1 MWSITPSLWARLG
14 PTQGRGPLTSKRAPH
29 LKKGY
34 GAAGLGV
41 HTHQGFFNINP
52 EMAPKFLVPEYE
64 YDLDNFKL
72 KPYVSRR
79 TPVMR
84 TVREYM
90 MAGKIRE

>member
-1 MWSITPSLWARLG
+1 MIRFSPARLARLG

-41 HTHQGFFNINP
+41 HTKSGHFKINP
-52 EMAPKFLVPEYE
+52 ELAPQFVCP
-64 YDLDNFKL
+64 DLTGFNL
-72 KPYVSRR
+72 KPYVSRK

-84 TVREYM
+84 TVHEYIL
-90 MAGKIRE
+90 ASKISE

>member
-1 MWSITPSLWARLG
+1 MFGCSQSLLARLG

-34 GAAGLGV
+34 GAVGLGS
-41 HTHQGFFNINP
+41 HSRNGFFNINTG
-52 EMAPKFLVPEYE
+52 MVPRFIVP
-64 YDLDNFKL
+64 DLKNFNL

-84 TVREYM
+84 TVRDYM
-90 MAGKIRE
+90 MASKPSSSE

>member
-1 MWSITPSLWARLG
+1 MLWLSRGLRARLG

-34 GAAGLGV
+34 GAVGLGS
-41 HTHQGFFNINP
+41 HSKNGFFNINTG
-52 EMAPKFLVPEYE
+52 MVPKFIVP
-64 YDLDNFKL
+64 DLSNFNL

-84 TVREYM
+84 TVKDYM
-90 MAGKIRE
+90 MASKPSGSD

>member
-1 MWSITPSLWARLG
+1 MLNRTLALFARLG
-14 PTQGRGPLTSKRAPH
+14 PTQGRGPLTAKRAPH

-34 GAAGLGV
+34 GAAGLGA
-41 HTHQGFFNINP
+41 HTNKGFFNINP
-52 EMAPKFLVPEYE
+52 ELAPRFMVPEN
-64 YDLDNFKL
+64 LDDFKL

-90 MAGKIRE
+90 QAGKIRE